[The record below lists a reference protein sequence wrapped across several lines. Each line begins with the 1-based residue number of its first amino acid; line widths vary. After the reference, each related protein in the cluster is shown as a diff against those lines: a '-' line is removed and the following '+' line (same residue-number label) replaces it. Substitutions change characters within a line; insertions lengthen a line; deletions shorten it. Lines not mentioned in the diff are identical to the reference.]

1 MRENTTAGRRA
12 RLRRRTTRT
21 AASIALALVLAPVVG
36 VATAPSAAAV
46 PVTIGPVEADL
57 RGHRGTDGNGTLV
70 PATDNAA
77 AGCVRYSPAPGTPS
91 RAEVRVGHGRE
102 QVDSRMRVFVWGAWS
117 HHSTQCPDVLG
128 TERSWD
134 DGRLL
139 LPTEYRTAGQSTLG
153 FAPATVASVPTG
165 TSFLVGTLRYANN
178 PTQSVASHYEGA
190 LGLRLGTRG
199 TLAPTY
205 VLRDTAAGDD
215 TLAFGDLTRTF
226 PVVHDGIEHRLTV
239 EGFTAAG
246 SGAGCG
252 AAPTGTPT
260 TGVTAPHGA
269 VTTACL
275 WARLDQV
282 RPLTIVQQAAAVGDA
297 PASVPPGFSVTAER
311 GAAPAARYTLSP
323 TAVTGPGS
331 TVSTAAGTVLARR
344 ERVVLTADAPAA
356 SWELS
361 SITCRDGRGAVLAPG
376 ATVGPGARSVVLEN
390 VPEAATAAAAPLVC
404 TFVSSYVAPTTL
416 TLVGVAVPEGAAPGA
431 GVPTAGW
438 EFTVDALGAAPL
450 VTGPGGSAAATVAVP
465 DATRVVRVTEAV
477 PAGYVV
483 DTVTCRRDDG
493 GAAAVT
499 ATGNPYDVRLER
511 GRSHTCTVV
520 NLRPGVEVVTQ
531 TFLADDTAFASPIPT
546 GERRPAG
553 THIVRRY
560 TVRNTGQTT
569 LVDIRLRDAYAAV
582 TVGGATTTGD
592 AAIACPG
599 RTDIPAGTSVTIP
612 SLAPGQ
618 EIGCRSRGV
627 L

>member
-1 MRENTTAGRRA
+1 MRENTPAGRRA
-12 RLRRRTTRT
+12 RLHRRTTRT
-21 AASIALALVLAPVVG
+21 AASIAVALVLAPVAG
-36 VATAPSAAAV
+36 VATASSAAAV
-46 PVTIGPVEADL
+46 AVTIGPVEADL
-57 RGHRGTDGNGTLV
+57 RNHRGTDGQGTLL

-77 AGCVRYSPAPGTPS
+77 AGCIRYSPAPGAPS
-91 RAEVRVGHGRE
+91 RTEVRVGHGRE
-102 QVDSRMRVFVWGAWS
+102 QVESRTRVLVWGAWG
-117 HHSTQCPDVLG
+117 HHAYQCPDVLG
-128 TERSWD
+128 AERAWD
-134 DGRLL
+134 NDRLFF
-139 LPTEYRTAGQSTLG
+139 PVEYRTKGQSTLG
-153 FAPATVASVPTG
+153 FAPATVASVTTG

-178 PTQSVASHYEGA
+178 PSQSVASHYEGL
-190 LGLRLGTRG
+190 LGLRLGERG

-205 VLRDTAAGDD
+205 VLRDSASGDD
-215 TLAFGDLTRTF
+215 TLTFGDLTRSLT
-226 PVVHDGIEHRLTV
+226 VLHDGVEHRLTV
-239 EGFTAAG
+239 EGVTAV

-252 AAPTGTPT
+252 AAPAGAPT
-260 TGVTAPHGA
+260 AGVTAPHGV

-282 RPLTIVQQAAAVGDA
+282 RPLTIVQQVAAVGDA
-297 PASVPPGFSVTAER
+297 PASVPTGFSVTAER
-311 GAAPAARYTLSP
+311 GATPTARYTLSP

-331 TVSTAAGTVLARR
+331 STSTAAGAVLARR
-344 ERVVLTADAPAA
+344 DRVALTADAPAA

-376 ATVGPGARSVVLEN
+376 ATVGPAARSVVLEN
-390 VPEAATAAAAPLVC
+390 VPEAATAAVAPIVC

-416 TLVGVAVPEGAAPGA
+416 TLVSVTVPEGAAPGT

-438 EFTVDALGAAPL
+438 EFTVDPPGAAAL
-450 VTGPGGSAAATVAVP
+450 VTGPDGSAATTVPVP
-465 DATRVVRVTEAV
+465 DASRVVRVTEAV
-477 PAGYVV
+477 PAGYVL
-483 DTVTCRRDDG
+483 DSVTCRRDGG
-493 GAAAVT
+493 GAAPVT

-511 GRSHTCTVV
+511 GRSHTCTVL

-531 TFLADDTAFASPIPT
+531 TFLADDTALASPVPT

-553 THIVRRY
+553 THVVRRY

-592 AAIACPG
+592 ATIACPG
-599 RTDIPAGTSVTIP
+599 RTDIPAGASVTIP

-618 EIGCRSRGV
+618 EISCRSRGV

>member
-1 MRENTTAGRRA
+1 MA
-12 RLRRRTTRT
+12 RT
-21 AASIALALVLAPVVG
+21 AASVALALVLAPAVG
-36 VATAPSAAAV
+36 VVAASSAAAAA
-46 PVTIGPVEADL
+46 VTIGPVEADL
-57 RGHRGTDGNGTLV
+57 RSHRGTDGRGALV
-70 PATDNAA
+70 PAADNAA
-77 AGCVRYSPAPGTPS
+77 AGCIRYAPAPGTPS
-91 RAEVRVGHGRE
+91 RTEVRVGHGRE
-102 QVDSRMRVFVWGAWS
+102 QVDSRTRVFVWGAWS
-117 HHSTQCPDVLG
+117 HHSYQCPDALG

-134 DGRLL
+134 DGRVL
-139 LPTEYRTAGQSTLG
+139 LPTEYRTKGQGTLG
-153 FAPATVASVPTG
+153 FAPATVASVTTG

-178 PTQSVASHYEGA
+178 PTQSVSSHYEGV

-199 TLAPTY
+199 TLEPTY

-215 TLAFGDLTRTF
+215 TLTFGDLTRTF
-226 PVVHDGIEHRLTV
+226 PVVHDGVDHRLTV
-239 EGFTAAG
+239 EGFTVAAA
-246 SGAGCG
+246 GAGCG
-252 AAPTGTPT
+252 TAPTGAPT

-282 RPLTIVQQAAAVGDA
+282 RPVTVVQQAAAVGDA
-297 PASVPPGFSVTAER
+297 PASVPPGFVVTAAR
-311 GAAPAARYTLSP
+311 DAAPAVRYTLSP

-331 TVSTAAGTVLARR
+331 SASTAAGTVLARR
-344 ERVVLTADAPAA
+344 DRVVLTADAPPA

-361 SITCRDGRGAVLAPG
+361 SITCRDGRGVVLAPG
-376 ATVGPGARSVVLEN
+376 ATVGLAARSVVLEN
-390 VPEAATAAAAPLVC
+390 VPEAATAAAAPIVC

-416 TLVGVAVPEGAAPGA
+416 TLVSVTVPAGAAPGA

-450 VTGPGGSAAATVAVP
+450 VTGPGGSAAATVPVP
-465 DATRVVRVTEAV
+465 GATRVVRVTEAV

-493 GAAAVT
+493 GAAPVT
-499 ATGNPYDVRLER
+499 TTGNPYDVRMER

-520 NLRPGVEVVTQ
+520 NLRPGVEVVAQ
-531 TFLADDTAFASPIPT
+531 TFLADDTAFASPLPT
-546 GERRPAG
+546 GERRTAG

-592 AAIACPG
+592 ATIACPG
-599 RTDIPAGTSVTIP
+599 RTDIPAGASVTIP

-618 EIGCRSRGV
+618 EISCRSTGV